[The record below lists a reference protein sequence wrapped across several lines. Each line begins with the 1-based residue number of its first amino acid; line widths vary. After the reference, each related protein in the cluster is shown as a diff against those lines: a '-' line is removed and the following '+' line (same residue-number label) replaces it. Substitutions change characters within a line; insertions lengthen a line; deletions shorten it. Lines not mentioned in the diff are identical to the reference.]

1 MEKQKKKQVKTNQI
15 RYVIVFSILLVI
27 ALLISIF
34 FILFYTNKKVYA
46 SSPIEEKSFELVEGQ
61 DKDIEEILRNNL
73 QSSIREEMLTEE
85 IDLEYTTIYEE
96 SSDLPKGRMQVVQQ
110 GRDGKQVA
118 VTKKTYE
125 GDNLI
130 QERQSGNTVTKPAIQ
145 KIVQIGTGSGLS
157 NTKPKKGDPLYVAS
171 YTLDMMAQPDTKSD
185 KRTTLI
191 KGEEVILLSIKKE
204 WYEVQKGEDIGWVE
218 ANCLTNFHTN
228 DQQDEK
234 ALSNKTLQVKLSKN
248 MKLNQPSGLSLNQFN
263 KILSSHSQ
271 DKNKIFEQNAQYFYY
286 IEKQYN
292 INGVFIAAVGI
303 HESNWGTS
311 KIAQN
316 KKNLFGYGASDGSAY
331 TNAYSFGTYAE
342 GIDLIARVLV
352 KYYLNP
358 AGTKIYDNQ
367 VALGKYYTSP
377 TLESVNKRYAS
388 DKNWAN
394 AVYQQMQNLYE
405 KL

>member
-110 GRDGKQVA
+110 GRDGKQVV

-157 NTKPKKGDPLYVAS
+157 NTKPKKGDPLYVVS

-234 ALSNKTLQVKLSKN
+234 ALSNKTLQTKLSKN
-248 MKLNQPSGLSLNQFN
+248 MKLNQPSELSLNQFK

-292 INGVFIAAVGI
+292 INGVFVAAVGI

-394 AVYQQMQNLYE
+394 AVYKQMQNLYE

>member
-1 MEKQKKKQVKTNQI
+1 MKKQKKKQVKTNQI

-46 SSPIEEKSFELVEGQ
+46 SSPIKEKSFELVEGQ

-96 SSDLPKGRMQVVQQ
+96 SSNLPKGRMQVVQQ
-110 GRDGKQVA
+110 GRDGKQVV
-118 VTKKTYE
+118 VTKKTYQ

-157 NTKPKKGDPLYVAS
+157 NTKPQKGDPLYVVS

-234 ALSNKTLQVKLSKN
+234 ALSNKTLQAKLSKN
-248 MKLNQPSGLSLNQFN
+248 MKLNQPSGLSLNQFK

-292 INGVFIAAVGI
+292 INGVFVAAVGI

-316 KKNLFGYGASDGSAY
+316 KRNLFGYGASDGSAY

-394 AVYQQMQNLYE
+394 AVYTQMQNLYE

>member
-110 GRDGKQVA
+110 GRDGKQVV

-234 ALSNKTLQVKLSKN
+234 ALSNKTLQAKLSKN

>member
-110 GRDGKQVA
+110 GRDGKQVV

-157 NTKPKKGDPLYVAS
+157 NTKPKKGDPLYVVS

-234 ALSNKTLQVKLSKN
+234 ALSNKTLQAKLSKN
-248 MKLNQPSGLSLNQFN
+248 MKLNQPSGLSLNQFK

-292 INGVFIAAVGI
+292 INGVFVAAVGI

-394 AVYQQMQNLYE
+394 AVYKQMQNLYE